1 MDAAAKETRFA
12 RMATPKCFPTACSTP
27 AAAPTLLLNTGDRIP
42 AMGFGTYLANGDDL
56 FDALVH
62 ALRTGYRHIDT
73 AAGYYNEPVVADAIE
88 ASGVPREQLFITTKL
103 WCADHGRKRTQRAIA
118 QSLRALRT
126 DYIDLYLIHAPDNQ
140 GTTPEEVRRLRHES
154 WEVMEEAHAAG
165 TLRAIGVSNFE
176 PRHIE
181 ALLRRC
187 DEGGKEGG
195 GKEGG
200 AAEARP
206 NAIVPAVNQ
215 VELHP
220 QMAQGEVLEYCAK
233 KGIVVEAYGA
243 VGADGLLQQ
252 PAIAELAERYGRSP
266 AQISLRHTL
275 QRGPGSVVVLAK
287 SLSQARIDENMRIF
301 DFEIDA
307 TDAAA
312 LDKLAASDGRSYWD
326 NSDVP

>member
-42 AMGFGTYLANGDDL
+42 AMGFGTYLANGDEL

-140 GTTPEEVRRLRHES
+140 GTTPEEVRRLRYES

-181 ALLRRC
+181 ALLRHC

-220 QMAQGEVLEYCAK
+220 QMAQGRCSS
-233 KGIVVEAYGA
+233 IVRRRALWSRRTARSELTA
-243 VGADGLLQQ
+243 LQQ
-252 PAIAELAERYGRSP
+252 PTIAELAERYGRSP

-275 QRGPGSVVVLAK
+275 QRGPGSIVVLAK

-312 LDKLAASDGRSYWD
+312 LDKLAARDGRSYWD